1 MAWPWVRIPPVLLAL
16 NVSTNHLQEFKKMRS
31 STVIKNAFILISATT
46 SVAVAVLSFQ
56 QGMEHVTNTL
66 LAISLA
72 SLCLSVIISN
82 QEKTDSTEISELQ
95 DTIKETETDQRF
107 QELRSNFDRDIK
119 EIHHRISMSETESRQ
134 RSNTSEKDIYYAINE
149 VRYDL
154 ETYKKYN
161 DIFISDNKIKMVA
174 RDIGVRASSSV
185 DPDISC

>member
-1 MAWPWVRIPPVLLAL
+1 
-16 NVSTNHLQEFKKMRS
+16 MRS

-56 QGMEHVTNTL
+56 QGMENVTNTL